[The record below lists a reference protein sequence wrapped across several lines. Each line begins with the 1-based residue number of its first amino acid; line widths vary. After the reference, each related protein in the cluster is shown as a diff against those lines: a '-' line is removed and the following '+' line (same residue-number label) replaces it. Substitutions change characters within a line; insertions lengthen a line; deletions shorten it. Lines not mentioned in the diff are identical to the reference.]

1 MIEEQIKDRKYKFPN
16 HDYVADWNMRKR
28 LTELS
33 KNQFV
38 YAYEHENMLDYI
50 KNISN
55 VYVLG
60 AY

>member
-33 KNQFV
+33 KNHL
-38 YAYEHENMLDYI
+38 YMLMSMKI
-50 KNISN
+50 C
-55 VYVLG
+55 
-60 AY
+60 